1 MQDYQTFKQ
10 KVKELL
16 KERVYEDYLRRF
28 AYGIDA
34 SCYRYIPKLII
45 KAHSEEEIIQI
56 YSLSKQY
63 NIPLTFRA
71 AGTSL
76 SGQACSD
83 EVLVIASHHWE
94 DIEVKE
100 NGNIIKL
107 SCGVIGIEAN
117 DALKPYGKKIG
128 PDPATI
134 SSAMIGGILSNNSSG
149 MCCGV
154 KQNSYNTIKSIRVIL
169 GDGTLLDTSD
179 NKSVENFK
187 QTHQKLI
194 KEILH
199 LREEVLND
207 ELLKTT
213 IAKKYKIKNTTGY
226 SLNSLLDFSDPIEII
241 KHLFIGSEGTLG
253 FISGC
258 EYECVQDYPYKA
270 CALLFYENIEIAA
283 EVVKI
288 LANLQSIISAAEIMD
303 YTSLKSV
310 QNFKGVPEI
319 IHQIQD
325 GNACILIQSENED
338 KKTLQDNLKTI
349 CEAIASIPTIFPL
362 SISDDEKIYSNW
374 WKIRKGLLPIAAS
387 QRRKGSC
394 VITEDIC
401 FEVSLLATGIK
412 MIENLFE
419 KYGFKDNG
427 IIFGHALSGNIH
439 FIITPIL
446 SDTNEFKNFENLI
459 SEMSANIAKLGGS
472 IKAEHGTGRMIAPFV
487 ELEWGEKAYNIN
499 KKIKQIFDPKNLINP
514 DVIVSDDPHIHIK
527 NLKPTTEIEEY
538 LNMCMECGFCEKI
551 CPSKNLTLT
560 PRQRIAV
567 HREIKRLQQSI
578 QSGNTEDMMILE
590 ELKKG
595 FDYLVDETCA
605 TCNMCSTL
613 CPIEIPTGKIALE
626 HRAMNAQGSKEKI
639 ARGILEHMG
648 TTTSIIRFMLKTT
661 DISSNILGK
670 NTLANL
676 SSSLRNFSRIIPAIP
691 KNLPKKNT
699 HKLQNKS
706 FGKTDV
712 IYFTTCINRSFAPS
726 KYMPDSRSIQEVFES
741 LCKKTRTNV
750 IYPQKIDSM
759 CCGKAFVDYKKLS
772 EENIQK
778 NYIYLKELSKNGE
791 IPIVIDHTACSAHL
805 IESLKF
811 SNLKIYDMNVYIYN
825 FLLPLL
831 KIDLIHEDIGLYT
844 MCAGKKNSQEEIMF
858 SLAKKCTQGEIHIHK
873 NTGCCGFA
881 GNKGFFTPELNGSS
895 LEDFAKFYQDK
906 KIKRGFG
913 SSSTCEI
920 GLSEKTQFG
929 WQHIAY
935 LVDECSRGEF

>member
-1 MQDYQTFKQ
+1 MRDYQTFKE
-10 KVKELL
+10 KVK
-16 KERVYEDYLRRF
+16 KFAKGRVYEDYLRRF

-34 SCYRYIPKLII
+34 SCYRYIPKLVI
-45 KAHSEEEIIQI
+45 KAHSEEEITQI
-56 YSLSKQY
+56 YSLSRQY
-63 NIPLTFRA
+63 DIPLTFRA

-83 EVLVIASHHWE
+83 EVLVITSHHWE
-94 DIEVKE
+94 DIEVRE
-100 NGNIIKL
+100 NGKIIKL

-179 NKSVENFK
+179 EKSVENFK
-187 QTHQKLI
+187 QSHQELI
-194 KEILH
+194 KEILQ
-199 LREEVLND
+199 LREEILND

-270 CALLFYENIEIAA
+270 CALLFYENIERAA
-283 EVVKI
+283 DVVKI
-288 LANLQSIISAAEIMD
+288 LAGLESIISAAEIMD
-303 YTSLKSV
+303 YASLKSV
-310 QNFKGVPEI
+310 QKFKGVPEI
-319 IHQIQD
+319 IHQVKD
-325 GNACILIQSENED
+325 GNACILIQTENED
-338 KKTLQDNLKTI
+338 KKTLKDNLTTI
-349 CEAIASIPTIFPL
+349 SEAIASIPTIFPL

-401 FEVSLLATGIK
+401 FEVNLLATGIK
-412 MIENLFE
+412 MIETLFE
-419 KYGFKDNG
+419 KYGFKESG

-446 SDTNEFKNFENLI
+446 SDENEFKNFENLI

-487 ELEWGEKAYNIN
+487 ELEWGKKAYNIN

-514 DVIVSDDPHIHIK
+514 DVIISSDPHIHIK

-567 HREIKRLQQSI
+567 HREIKRLEQSI
-578 QSGNTEDMMILE
+578 QSGNTEDILILE

-613 CPIEIPTGKIALE
+613 CPIEIPTGKIALDY
-626 HRAMNAQGSKEKI
+626 RAMNAQGTKEKI
-639 ARGILEHMG
+639 AREVLEHMG
-648 TTTSIIRFMLKTT
+648 TTTSIIRSMLKIT
-661 DISSNILGK
+661 DISSTILGK

-676 SSSLRNFSRIIPAIP
+676 SSSLRNFSQIIPAIP

-706 FGKTDV
+706 FGKKDV

-741 LCKKTRTNV
+741 LCKKTHTNV

-772 EENIQK
+772 KQNNEK
-778 NYIYLKELSKNGE
+778 NYAYLKKLSKNGE
-791 IPIVIDHTACSAHL
+791 IPIVMDHTACSTHL
-805 IESLKF
+805 IESLKS
-811 SNLKIYDMNVYIYN
+811 SNLQIYDLNVYIYK

-831 KIDLIHEDIGLYT
+831 KIESIIEDIGLYT
-844 MCAGKKNSQEEIMF
+844 MCAGKKNAQEEIML
-858 SLAKKCTQGEIHIHK
+858 SLAKQCTQGEIYIHK

-881 GNKGFFTPELNGSS
+881 GNKGFFTPELNDSS
-895 LEDFAKFYQDK
+895 LEDFVNFYQDK
-906 KIKRGFG
+906 RIKRGFG

-920 GLSEKTQFG
+920 GLSDKTGFG